1 MLCTPIVYISIQI
14 IFTQKALGKVARA
27 SCMHFVSRDFFT
39 VRDHQINKH
48 GGAERTPKTEEN
60 GPFKRKRKE
69 EKEKRTDKNGQFN
82 KNISRICLSALESSH
97 GGEKPKKWQWIG
109 DILARWVS
117 WKFNC
122 CLVESEVD
130 WRQTVRHSGVNSHCQ
145 RWSSLKSQL
154 LICCRM

>member
-48 GGAERTPKTEEN
+48 GGAERAPKTEEN

-82 KNISRICLSALESSH
+82 KNISRICLRGIRSSCFKD
-97 GGEKPKKWQWIG
+97 G
-109 DILARWVS
+109 VS
-117 WKFNC
+117 FTRKSKSLRVISNC
-122 CLVESEVD
+122 KTSDTRLCINVGL
-130 WRQTVRHSGVNSHCQ
+130 TLNQ
-145 RWSSLKSQL
+145 R
-154 LICCRM
+154 